1 MHILNLDGFKGINKK
16 NFLNDFEDNLEIL
29 YRQQNKQQFSDFK
42 FSDFKNAIKLNNIFY
57 MYYLNS
63 LF

>member
-1 MHILNLDGFKGINKK
+1 MHILNLDGFKGINKRI
-16 NFLNDFEDNLEIL
+16 FEDNLEIL

-42 FSDFKNAIKLNNIFY
+42 FSDFKNAIKFYNIFY
-57 MYYLNS
+57 VYYLNS